1 MTREDIL
8 QTLNDLVDRILQT
21 TSGLDLPRGD
31 QWSSLVVV
39 FQSKANELLDSTR
52 ILVNVAYADSV
63 AIIDRSIFE
72 YAVNLVY
79 IEKDANIRLP
89 QYLKH
94 AGIPLNDEDVEE
106 LERKIQRNSIP
117 EVRDVIPGR
126 TWKHLRDMC
135 DDLGPPW
142 SRGYET
148 CTPSPLSPLMRELHS
163 FLTTT
168 WRS

>member
-8 QTLNDLVDRILQT
+8 QNLNDLVDRILQT

-39 FQSKANELLDSTR
+39 FLSKANELLDSTR
-52 ILVNVAYADSV
+52 ILVNVAYADSA

-79 IEKDANIRLP
+79 IEKDANIRFP

-106 LERKIQRNSIP
+106 LERKI
-117 EVRDVIPGR
+117 
-126 TWKHLRDMC
+126 
-135 DDLGPPW
+135 
-142 SRGYET
+142 
-148 CTPSPLSPLMRELHS
+148 
-163 FLTTT
+163 
-168 WRS
+168 